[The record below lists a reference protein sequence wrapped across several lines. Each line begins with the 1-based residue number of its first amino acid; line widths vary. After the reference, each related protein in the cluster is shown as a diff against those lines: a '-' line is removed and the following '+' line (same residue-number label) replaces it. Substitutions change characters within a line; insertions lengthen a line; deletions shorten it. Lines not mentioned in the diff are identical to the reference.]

1 MWISQSLD
9 YSKDHR
15 TRNKNTFVR
24 MNLIC
29 MLKST
34 SFYLLLMKYLVA
46 LEFLGK
52 IKTKWNSLAEVFYAF
67 FKSKIEDYMLDL
79 AK

>member
-34 SFYLLLMKYLVA
+34 SFLSITNEILSSTRIPWKD
-46 LEFLGK
+46 K
-52 IKTKWNSLAEVFYAF
+52 NKWNSLAEVFYAF